1 MCVLSWFVCLC
12 FFNCTIYLIQVCM
25 IMETVVF
32 WVVFFFS
39 FFFVFVG
46 RLVVRYSISEEF
58 ASLTVSCK
66 GKDGSDKEKQ
76 GPGN

>member
-1 MCVLSWFVCLC
+1 MLSQFIYLC
-12 FFNCTIYLIQVCM
+12 FFNCTIYLIQVGM

-32 WVVFFFS
+32 WVVFFWY
-39 FFFVFVG
+39 FVG

-58 ASLTVSCK
+58 ASFTISCM
-66 GKDGSDKEKQ
+66 GKSGSGKERQ

>member
-1 MCVLSWFVCLC
+1 M
-12 FFNCTIYLIQVCM
+12 IYLIQVSM

-32 WVVFFFS
+32 WVVFFF
-39 FFFVFVG
+39 FWGGYFVG

-58 ASLTVSCK
+58 ASFTVSCM

>member
-1 MCVLSWFVCLC
+1 
-12 FFNCTIYLIQVCM
+12 M

-32 WVVFFFS
+32 WVVFFWY
-39 FFFVFVG
+39 FVG

-58 ASLTVSCK
+58 ASFTISCM
-66 GKDGSDKEKQ
+66 GKSGSGKERQ